1 MGHNRAVRVDEAI
14 AHTYEVLKQAGIE
27 EPLREAYLLVSEC
40 LHRERAWV
48 MAHPEAPLTATEQR
62 RLHRWLR
69 RRAQREPLAYLSRHR
84 WFYGLNLLVGHGVL
98 IPRPETETLVEVFLD
113 WARTY
118 DTRENPLLVD
128 VGVGSGALLVAC
140 LAHAPEWRGVG
151 TEVSPKALQ
160 ITKRN
165 IKKFALSERA
175 WLVRTR
181 WLDGLQPLCADA
193 VVSNP
198 PYVVADEWA
207 QLAPEIRNWE
217 PREALLVPTEDP
229 LHSYRALSA
238 GAEQVLKPRGLL
250 AVETSPRLAPEVVAL
265 LEGAGYEKIQVV
277 PDLAGF
283 PRVVW
288 GVLKA

>member
-1 MGHNRAVRVDEAI
+1 MEEAVAYACEI
-14 AHTYEVLKQAGIE
+14 LKKAGIE

-48 MAHPEAPLTATEQR
+48 MAHPEALLTATEQR

-84 WFYGLNLLVGHGVL
+84 WFYGLNLLVGRGVL
-98 IPRPETETLVEVFLD
+98 IPRPETEILVEVFLS

-118 DTRENPLLVD
+118 DTRKKPLLVD

-140 LAHAPEWRGVG
+140 LAHAPEWRGLG
-151 TEVSPKALQ
+151 TEVSPQALR
-160 ITKRN
+160 IAKRN
-165 IKKFALSERA
+165 LKRFALGKRA

-181 WLDGLQPLCADA
+181 WLEGLQPLCADA

-198 PYVVADEWA
+198 PYVLPDEWA
-207 QLAPEIRNWE
+207 QLAPEIRDWE
-217 PREALLVPTEDP
+217 PREALLVPSEDP

-238 GAEQVLKPRGLL
+238 GAKQVLKPGGLM
-250 AVETSPRLAPEVVAL
+250 AVETSPRLAPEVVTL
-265 LEGAGYEKIQVV
+265 LEGAGYEPIQVV
-277 PDLAGF
+277 SDLAGL